1 MDKIYQY
8 YKWDFVLMGYTKLTN
23 PNFPYLDFDQDFE
36 EEFGPLDWESN
47 LEPTNPLEPT
57 RPVVRAPIKI
67 NWNRN

>member
-1 MDKIYQY
+1 
-8 YKWDFVLMGYTKLTN
+8 MGYTKLTN